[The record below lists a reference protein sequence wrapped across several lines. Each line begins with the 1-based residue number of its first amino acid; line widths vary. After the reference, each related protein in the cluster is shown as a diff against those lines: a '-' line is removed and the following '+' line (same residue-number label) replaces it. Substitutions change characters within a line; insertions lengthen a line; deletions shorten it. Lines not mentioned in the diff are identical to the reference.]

1 MRTDIKDFFNF
12 IFDSFACEREK
23 NVLQAITNIV

>member
-12 IFDSFACEREK
+12 LFDCFACEQEK
-23 NVLQAITNIV
+23 NVLQAITYIV